1 MNQPYQSLAH
11 SKWACKDHVV
21 FVPKRRRKVLYGELR
36 RQLGVIFHEMVN
48 GAPRSRRMSRSF
60 DAVISRCLDPNPA
73 ARPRDATEVLA
84 ALTLRPFRKAPLLTY
99 VANSLL
105 YAGLATLFMLMSSV
119 PAAYALSRFEFRWHN
134 GLFLAVIAMM
144 VLPPQ
149 VTQVPIYLMW
159 AKLGLTGTLWP
170 LILPNLLGDAFSIF
184 LLRQFLLTIPE
195 DYADAARIDGCSE
208 WAVMTR
214 IILPMAKPAL
224 AATAMF
230 MFFVSWNDYYGPLLY
245 TSENAAHWTVSLG
258 LAQFRT
264 NHNVQWNLTMAATV
278 LMMLPVIVLF
288 FFAQKAFVQG
298 VTLTGVKG

>member
-1 MNQPYQSLAH
+1 MTAALTDPRVVGVPEAPRRRRRVTLTWVATH
-11 SKWACKDHVV
+11 AIGIAVAVV
-21 FVPKRRRKVLYGELR
+21 FVLPFVFIVLTA
-36 RQLGVIFHEMVN
+36 F
-48 GAPRSRRMSRSF
+48 MS
-60 DAVISRCLDPNPA
+60 D
-73 ARPRDATEVLA
+73 TQ
-84 ALTLRPFRKAPLLTY
+84 ALTSDLWPTSWHPGNFVEVFRKAPLFAYLG
-99 VANSLL
+99 NSLI
-105 YAGLATLFMLMSSV
+105 YACLATLFMLLSSV
-119 PAAYALSRFEFRWHN
+119 PAAYALARFHFRWRN
-134 GLFLAVIAMM
+134 ALFLAVIAMM

-149 VTQVPIYLMW
+149 VTQVPVYLMW

-230 MFFVSWNDYYGPLLY
+230 MFFLSWNDYYGPLLY

-264 NHNVQWNLTMAATV
+264 NHAVQWNLTMAATV

-288 FFAQKAFVQG
+288 FFAQKAFVEG